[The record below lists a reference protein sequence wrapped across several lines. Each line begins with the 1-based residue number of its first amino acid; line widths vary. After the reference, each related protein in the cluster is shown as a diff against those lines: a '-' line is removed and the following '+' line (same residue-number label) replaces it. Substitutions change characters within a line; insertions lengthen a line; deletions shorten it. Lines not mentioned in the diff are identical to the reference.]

1 MGYAC
6 SILTDGH
13 KVVAHVQNELVYADT
28 LGLII
33 LVHIRSILCF
43 CSSSIELNLLVIVF
57 LMDIG
62 HRRLV
67 YVKQDIDIF
76 PRIWLVTGLIRLWK
90 CLKSLTGDFVFRV
103 FLVDILVIVGP

>member
-33 LVHIRSILCF
+33 LVHIRGILGIG
-43 CSSSIELNLLVIVF
+43 SSSI
-57 LMDIG
+57 
-62 HRRLV
+62 
-67 YVKQDIDIF
+67 
-76 PRIWLVTGLIRLWK
+76 
-90 CLKSLTGDFVFRV
+90 
-103 FLVDILVIVGP
+103 

>member
-1 MGYAC
+1 MGNAC

-13 KVVAHVQNELVYADT
+13 KVVAHVQYELVYADT

-33 LVHIRSILCF
+33 LVHIRGILGF
-43 CSSSIELNLLVIVF
+43 GSSAIELNLLVIIF

-76 PRIWLVTGLIRLWK
+76 PRIGLVTSLVRLWK
-90 CLKSLTGDFVFRV
+90 RLKSLTGDFVFRV
-103 FLVDILVIVGP
+103 ILVDILVVVGP